1 MTKLGHPCANGGA
14 YGSFRIT
21 FAFGQ
26 GTVSA
31 QRAFGYARRTKKAFT
46 SGASFPLMA
55 DRPADG
61 PSNGVIVY
69 IGTKPTMT
77 YVFQV
82 VAQLNSGAGPVVV
95 KARGNVIG
103 KAVDVVEVVRRRFLE
118 GQVGVGPVTIDTERL
133 VNRDGREANVSSIA
147 IPINRT
153 VPVPPRPPVESPPP
167 AR

>member
-1 MTKLGHPCANGGA
+1 
-14 YGSFRIT
+14 
-21 FAFGQ
+21 
-26 GTVSA
+26 
-31 QRAFGYARRTKKAFT
+31 
-46 SGASFPLMA
+46 MA
-55 DRPADG
+55 DRPPDG
-61 PSNGVIVY
+61 PPVGVTVY

-103 KAVDVVEVVRRRFLE
+103 KAVDVAEVVRRRFLE

-147 IPINRT
+147 IPLNRT
-153 VPVPPRPPVESPPP
+153 VPLPPRPPAAPLPPP
-167 AR
+167 R